1 LSGALDCA
9 PAAVSAVELLW
20 SGSGPATRGFDLA
33 GVWVVML
40 LVLLTGVP
48 SLLLAWTKRAP
59 RTALALALAFPAG
72 LIDVAIATVIAF
84 M

>member
-1 LSGALDCA
+1 VIAG
-9 PAAVSAVELLW
+9 ELLW
-20 SGSGPATRGFDLA
+20 SGSDQATRGFDLA
-33 GVWVVML
+33 GVWVVLL

-48 SLLLAWTKRAP
+48 ALLLAWTKRAQ

-72 LIDVAIATVIAF
+72 LALVAIAIVIAF